1 MCFVATE
8 SQEGDFFR
16 HRFARF
22 DPVFVSDLDA
32 VPDDVEILSVFIGE
46 KIDSSFLEKHP
57 RLVFVTT
64 RSTACDHID
73 VAACRERGI
82 MVAHVAGYGQNTVA
96 EHTFALMFSLA
107 RRIPQSTAAAVSGA
121 VTHESFRGFD
131 LRGRTLG
138 VIGAGRVGLQV
149 IRTAAA
155 FGMRVLAFD
164 SDPRPLY
171 TALVDFSYTTLP
183 DLLAQADVITLH
195 VPLSEETYHM
205 LDRAALA
212 QCRPGVL
219 IINTARGGLIDSD
232 ALLEALE
239 AGHVGGAGL
248 DVLEEESVFRGGTA
262 QLGAQIANRVRSF
275 GAERDRIAVP
285 AQRMREISRFLASSA
300 LLRRPEVIVTP
311 HNAYNSEEA
320 RTFIN
325 RFTAEN
331 IETFLE
337 GGTPSRLCVPR

>member
-8 SQEGDFFR
+8 SREGEFFR
-16 HRFARF
+16 QRFERHAPEF
-22 DPVFVSDLDA
+22 APSLAEVSE
-32 VPDDVEILSVFIGE
+32 DVEVLSVFIGE
-46 KIDSSFLEKHP
+46 TVDADFLAKHP
-57 RLVFVTT
+57 RLAFVTT

-82 MVAHVAGYGQNTVA
+82 PVAHVAGYGQNTVA

-107 RRIPQSTAAAVSGA
+107 RRIPESTAAAVSGA

-149 IRTAAA
+149 IRMASA
-155 FGMRVLAFD
+155 FGMRVLAHD
-164 SDPRPLY
+164 AKPQPLY
-171 TALVDFSYTTLP
+171 TALVDFSYTTLEG
-183 DLLAQADVITLH
+183 LLAESDVITLH
-195 VPLSEETYHM
+195 VPLSEATFHM

-212 QCRPGVL
+212 QCRRGVL
-219 IINTARGGLIDSD
+219 IINTARGGLIDSA

-239 AGHVGGAGL
+239 TGQVGGAGL
-248 DVLEEESVFRGGTA
+248 DVLEEESVFRGATA
-262 QLGAQIANRVRSF
+262 QLGAQIADRVRAF

-285 AQRMREISRFLASSA
+285 AQRMREISRFVASSS
-300 LLRRPEVIVTP
+300 LLRRPDVIVTP

-320 RTFIN
+320 RAFIN

-331 IETFLE
+331 IETFLR